1 MKKMKKENLIK
12 DSKRIVI
19 KIGSAILFDPI
30 SGSLNKDWLNSLAED
45 VKFLREREKEVII
58 VSSGAIAMGAKDL
71 NLDMKNMKLDMNQ
84 AVSSVG
90 QIHLM
95 SSFKNAFEQNE
106 IKISQILLTLDDTEQ
121 RRRSINARRTID
133 TLLKL
138 GIVPIVNENDTIAT
152 TEIRYGDND
161 RLASRVAQISSSD
174 CLILLS
180 NINGLYSADPTNG
193 EDIKLIPSVNEID
206 QDIEKMIGESIS
218 KYGKGGM
225 KTKIQAAKT
234 AMLSGCHLAITNG
247 SIMKPIRSLFEGRPC
262 TWFEPNKSPMAARKQ
277 WIAGTMN
284 PVGKLVIDQG
294 AADAL
299 KKGSSLLPA
308 GVKMIEGVF
317 ERGDVIEVCSEDNK
331 KIGIGLAGYS
341 STASKS
347 IMGHKS
353 DEIANILSYSYR
365 EEMIHKDDL
374 VLL

>member
-1 MKKMKKENLIK
+1 MKLENT
-12 DSKRIVI
+12 KRIVI
-19 KIGSAILFDPI
+19 KIGSAILFDPT

-45 VKFLREREKEVII
+45 VKFLKEREKEVII

-138 GIVPIVNENDTIAT
+138 GIVPVVNENDTIAT

-193 EDIKLIPSVNEID
+193 EDIKLIPTVNEID

-218 KYGKGGM
+218 EYGKGGM

-284 PVGKLVIDQG
+284 PAGKIVIDQG
-294 AADAL
+294 AVDAL

-308 GVKMIEGVF
+308 GVKMIEGSF